1 MPTHY
6 SLIYDYLI
14 AGGGIAGLY
23 TAYRILKHFPTVKI
37 CILEADNRLGGRL
50 HSIPLEEGAI
60 IEAGGA
66 RFNTHQ
72 HRIIAL
78 IRELGLSAKQIAI
91 SGGSKYIPIHRN
103 YDPQLEVAFPEIDNI
118 IQKLASHIRQHNIP
132 DDKLIK
138 TNLLEL
144 IHEIYSSE
152 YPSIKK
158 YLIARYPYYSELHSL
173 NALEGIALFT
183 NEFSQKM
190 RYFILAGGLEQI
202 ITAISHQ
209 LEKHSNIHIH
219 LNQPLEAIS
228 SLEDRATRDARDA
241 RDARDTRGTRNTR
254 LYSISSNDKEYQAHK
269 VILALPQPALMKI
282 KFLTQHPGVRRL
294 INSIQPEPLYRI
306 YARYP
311 LDKKTG
317 KVWFA
322 GLPKIVSNLPI
333 KYIIPSNVEKGII
346 MISYTDSRFA
356 RYWFNK
362 LAAGDDILQKEL
374 ARQLGLLFPE
384 LEIPA
389 PLWLKHYYW
398 DMGAGYWKPGHTR
411 KEIMPQI
418 TQPLAEQ
425 DIYICNEN
433 YSSHQAWVEG
443 SLESADY
450 VLEKLDISLK
460 NTSKNKIRTRKVRRY
475 TNTKGGGSTRTKQK
489 NTSKN
494 KNKTQS
500 KTKSKTQNKKWQE
513 YTLAEV
519 AKHNKKS
526 DAWIVIDGKV
536 ADITKWI
543 PKHPGGDIIM
553 KGVGKDAT
561 NLFNSIGHDEYA
573 RKMLKTYQIG
583 IIA

>member
-1 MPTHY
+1 MVTTNLIP
-6 SLIYDYLI
+6 IYDYLI

-23 TAYRILKHFPTVKI
+23 TAYRILKHSPTVKI
-37 CILEADNRLGGRL
+37 CILEAANHLGGRL
-50 HSIPLEEGAI
+50 HSVSLEEGTI

-72 HRIIAL
+72 HRILAL
-78 IRELGLSAKQIAI
+78 IHELKLNSKQIEI
-91 SGGSKYIPIHRN
+91 NSNSKYIPIYRD
-103 YDPQLEVAFPEIDNI
+103 YDPQLEVIFPEIDNI
-118 IQKLASHIRQHNIP
+118 IQKLKNHIRQHNIP
-132 DDKLIK
+132 DSKLIK

-152 YPSIKK
+152 YPTIKK

-173 NALEGIALFT
+173 NALEGLALFT

-228 SLEDRATRDARDA
+228 PLENRATRDARDA
-241 RDARDTRGTRNTR
+241 RDNR
-254 LYSISSNDKEYQAHK
+254 LYSISSNDKEYHAYK

-282 KFLTQHPGVRRL
+282 KFLTQHPGIRRL
-294 INSIQPEPLYRI
+294 INSIQHEPLYRI

-311 LDKKTG
+311 RDKKTG

-322 GLPKIVSNLPI
+322 NLSKIVSNLPI

-362 LAAGDDILQKEL
+362 LTAGDDILQKEL

-398 DMGAGYWKPGHTR
+398 DMGAGYWKPGHSR

-460 NTSKNKIRTRKVRRY
+460 NTSKTKSRTRKVRKH
-475 TNTKGGGSTRTKQK
+475 TKGGGSTRNKTKSIDK
-489 NTSKN
+489 NTSK
-494 KNKTQS
+494 
-500 KTKSKTQNKKWQE
+500 TKSKKWQE

-526 DAWIVIDGKV
+526 DAWIVINGKV

-573 RKMLKTYQIG
+573 RKILKTYQIG
-583 IIA
+583 ILA